1 MTADWPVWAYS
12 AEDQRAFPP
21 DLGDIDM
28 DTWFI
33 AGVGRIEEEEGAD
46 REEAE
51 MERGWEW

>member
-33 AGVGRIEEEEGAD
+33 AGVGRTEEEEGAD